1 MYKVWNEVECKW
13 INVSESWMDGVNVN
27 NVSEFTYLS
36 GSGKLKVDYND
47 GSVVYYE
54 DIHGSW
60 GFPTRIK

>member
-13 INVSESWMDGVNVN
+13 MNVDEEWMENVN
-27 NVSEFTYLS
+27 TNNVKEFVYLS
-36 GSGKLKVDYND
+36 GSKKLQVEYND

-60 GFPTRIK
+60 GFPIRIE